1 MSAPHLGGALHPESS
16 LRLAGIVRESIVDGP
31 GIRFTVFAQGC
42 PRRCPGCH
50 NPHTWSFEGGFQAE
64 PQQLL
69 AEMRKDPLVTGLTLS
84 GGEPF
89 AQPTAMAELARLA
102 HGAGYHVIS
111 YTGYLYEELLELAT
125 TQPAVLELLR
135 NIDVLIDGPF
145 VQALKS
151 YELRFRGSS
160 NQRSIDVL
168 ASLATGKAVEIRI

>member
-1 MSAPHLGGALHPESS
+1 MSAPLPGGV

-50 NPHTWSFEGGFQAE
+50 NSHTWSFEGGFLAE
-64 PQQLL
+64 PQRLL
-69 AEMRKDPLVTGLTLS
+69 AEMQKDPLVTGLTLS

-89 AQPTAMAELARLA
+89 SQPAAMAELARLA
-102 HGAGYHVIS
+102 HEAGYHVIS
-111 YTGYLYEELLELAT
+111 FTGYLYEELLELAN
-125 TQPAVLELLR
+125 TQPAVLDLLR

-160 NQRSIDVL
+160 NQRSIDVS
-168 ASLATGKAVEIRI
+168 ASLAAGEAVEIKI